1 MSKITDSGIEEQQKQ
16 KEETLK
22 HYHVDISKISSTQF
36 LDVFANSEED
46 AKEAAETSAYG
57 GAGQY
62 CFDDYEIEATHAEL
76 QADKPEDVKKAWI
89 EFFGEEDADEMFTT
103 G

>member
-1 MSKITDSGIEEQQKQ
+1 MSKIADSGIEEQQKQ
-16 KEETLK
+16 EEETLK
-22 HYHVDISKISSTQF
+22 HYRVDIAKISATQF
-36 LDVFANSEED
+36 EDVFAYNEKD

-76 QADKPEDVKKAWI
+76 LADRPEDVKEAWI
-89 EFFGEEDADEMFTT
+89 EFFGEEDADEMFTR